1 VTDINFFPHLHC
13 TRAEIETKNAQS
25 PAGKENGEHS
35 LGPLTWEKSAI
46 SKLSSTER
54 E

>member
-13 TRAEIETKNAQS
+13 ARAEIEKNAQS

-35 LGPLTWEKSAI
+35 LASEKSAI
-46 SKLSSTER
+46 STLSSTVR

>member
-13 TRAEIETKNAQS
+13 TRAEIEKNAQF
-25 PAGKENGEHS
+25 PAGKENDEQS
-35 LGPLTWEKSAI
+35 LGPLAWAKSAI
-46 SKLSSTER
+46 PKLSSNVR